1 MLTNPQV
8 MEFEIHCIIRLIND
22 LKMCKP
28 NKEKELDTYN
38 KKLRAEVKKR
48 VLKIKSDLQ
57 LQVSSVF

>member
-1 MLTNPQV
+1 